1 MCTLRDTA
9 TPAPQKALGD
19 PLDHHGV
26 YSCLEVPL
34 DSKPLGPGTVLHTL
48 FFFFFLQFRILSWN

>member
-48 FFFFFLQFRILSWN
+48 LFFFFFFFYNL